1 MIANTINKIS
11 DFSSQYFVHKWKHD
25 GVSLCLLDFKA
36 LKTQIKPDSAQ
47 ENPCDGRR
55 PCPGLLWLLPQ
66 CVLPAGRLRR
76 AVWWAQRQTEGRLK
90 CPPFNQAIFHVELH
104 HLSSH
109 LVLST
114 WVRLR
119 VISTERRPQQTPGP
133 SWSMAAAGAW
143 FCGVGRAWTWPNMV
157 LLGSTVLL
165 SFAGMWPECRWQ
177 PRLHRWHGPSRR
189 AACGAG
195 AGPRAPAPNEK
206 RCLKEPCTAL
216 KGVLKIDNSTY
227 CMGSI
232 LITAHVEIFFF
243 FFWLFSMEKKK
254 KASDH

>member
-1 MIANTINKIS
+1 
-11 DFSSQYFVHKWKHD
+11 
-25 GVSLCLLDFKA
+25 
-36 LKTQIKPDSAQ
+36 
-47 ENPCDGRR
+47 
-55 PCPGLLWLLPQ
+55 
-66 CVLPAGRLRR
+66 
-76 AVWWAQRQTEGRLK
+76 
-90 CPPFNQAIFHVELH
+90 
-104 HLSSH
+104 
-109 LVLST
+109 
-114 WVRLR
+114 
-119 VISTERRPQQTPGP
+119 
-133 SWSMAAAGAW
+133 
-143 FCGVGRAWTWPNMV
+143 MV

-165 SFAGMWPECRWQ
+165 SFAGTWPECRWQ

-243 FFWLFSMEKKK
+243 FSSGFFQWKKK
-254 KASDH
+254 KSKRPLTRNFKGSLTISFHQSQGLPACRAHVNFHLVAPLPGPGSPAGPARTGPAAARG